1 MVVLGIVLSAVT
13 IDFLSAVL
21 LLIAPIAIWIV
32 LLAIAF
38 LEFPCYGLYFSIES
52 RITFDGILRS
62 RCKLLRL
69 RGL

>member
-1 MVVLGIVLSAVT
+1 MVVLGIVLPTVT
-13 IDFLSAVL
+13 IDFLSVVL
-21 LLIAPIAIWIV
+21 LLVAPIAVWIV

-38 LEFPCYGLYFSIES
+38 LEFPCYGLYFSIKS

-62 RCKLLRL
+62 RCKLLRF